1 MAMAEMEDVPL
12 VSEEKIPSNRRRLMM
27 VVGAIT
33 FLMAT
38 TLSVSLGYVYFH
50 KQHFRIRAG
59 DPSHSK
65 VAFPNQKD
73 VKKLLELLQETY
85 PDPQIVFKELQ
96 SLNVDNSDPENI
108 KFTPKDWK
116 PPNIT
121 QKNQK
126 SQQLRSRR
134 LQEFL
139 PDQIDTPMDYDY
151 FESLNLALCVI
162 DGYQSA
168 LTIGQIATNIHSVTI
183 ACESPYPKDPQ
194 QQDFCAQMVSLN
206 LALWGYLA
214 CFIEDMVSA
223 CGPEFN
229 LNAGC
234 SLDVTGLLTN
244 SFLASSAGAG
254 MKQNCLPPGGYKG
267 TTPAPEVEVDTDPV
281 ARTFGATVQDDIED
295 FLERLRKRQE
305 ERERER
311 TERFKRFAAVG
322 AGSRRLDEIANL
334 PVMPLMKQEMDSQAD
349 SEYLQKRAQETID
362 EFLAGNNIKDKEA
375 AKRQLK
381 LTSEE
386 LIQLKKDN
394 DEKKWKKAA
403 CGLDTQKAAARI
415 AQAAVMMAFAVKDC
429 SVENFM
435 DKGQAGKNKCAVDI
449 TAAIASAGIAA
460 SLITISVINC
470 PASLEFTEIMG
481 KRFCAASIIDL
492 VVATSYIGTS
502 IASIQG
508 TCGTLDNAWET

>member
-1 MAMAEMEDVPL
+1 MSPPELEGTEDVPL
-12 VSEEKIPSNRRRLMM
+12 VGQEKTSTGRSRM
-27 VVGAIT
+27 VFGAAMFIIA
-33 FLMAT
+33 M
-38 TLSVSLGYVYFH
+38 TLSVTLGYVYAH
-50 KQHFRIRAG
+50 KEHFPIRPG
-59 DPSHSK
+59 DPSHTRVS
-65 VAFPNQKD
+65 FPNQKD
-73 VKKLLELLQETY
+73 VQRLLELLQETY
-85 PDPQIVFKELQ
+85 TDPSAVFKELK
-96 SLNVDNSDPENI
+96 SLNVDNSDPANI
-108 KFTPKDWK
+108 RFSPKEWTA
-116 PPNIT
+116 PNRT
-121 QKNQK
+121 
-126 SQQLRSRR
+126 RGSRR
-134 LQEFL
+134 LQEFA

-168 LTIGQIATNIHSVTI
+168 LTIGQIATNIHSLTI

-194 QQDFCAQMVSLN
+194 QQDFCAQLVSLN

-214 CFIEDMVSA
+214 CFLEDMVSA

-244 SFLASSAGAG
+244 SFLAASAGAG

-267 TTPAPEVEVDTDPV
+267 TTPAPVAEVEDDAT
-281 ARTFGATVQDDIED
+281 ARTFNTGIQEDIAQ
-295 FLERLRKRQE
+295 FLARLRERSAEQE
-305 ERERER
+305 EEQIE
-311 TERFKRFAAVG
+311 TLNVAAATG
-322 AGSRRLDEIANL
+322 GGERRLDEFTAL
-334 PVMPLMKQEMDSQAD
+334 PMNPVMKQEMDSESDAD
-349 SEYLQKRAQETID
+349 YIQKRAQETID
-362 EFLAGNNIKDKEA
+362 QFLGETGITDREA
-375 AKRQLK
+375 AKRKLK
-381 LTSEE
+381 LTAEE
-386 LIQLKKDN
+386 IIQLKKDS
-394 DEKKWKKAA
+394 DEKKWKRAA
-403 CGLDTQKAAARI
+403 CGLDTQKSAARL

-435 DKGQAGKNKCAVDI
+435 AKGQAGKNKCAIDI

-502 IASIQG
+502 IASIEG
-508 TCGTLDNAWET
+508 TCGTLDDAYEGKVGPRR

>member
-33 FLMAT
+33 FLMAM
-38 TLSVSLGYVYFH
+38 TLSITLGYVYFH

-59 DPSHSK
+59 DPSHTK
-65 VAFPNQKD
+65 VGFPNQKD
-73 VKKLLELLQETY
+73 VQKLLELLQETY
-85 PDPQIVFKELQ
+85 PDPQIVFNELK

-116 PPNIT
+116 PSNVT
-121 QKNQK
+121 QK
-126 SQQLRSRR
+126 SQLRSRR

-139 PDQIDTPMDYDY
+139 PDQIDIPMDYDY

-168 LTIGQIATNIHSVTI
+168 LTIGQIATNIHSLTI

-244 SFLASSAGAG
+244 SFLAASAGAG

-281 ARTFGATVQDDIED
+281 TRTFGVSVQDDIEG
-295 FLERLRKRQE
+295 FLKRLRERQQAAQ
-305 ERERER
+305 RER
-311 TERFKRFAAVG
+311 TERFKLNSAVG

-334 PVMPLMKQEMDSQAD
+334 PAMPLMKQEMDSEAD
-349 SEYLQKRAQETID
+349 AEYIQKRAQETID
-362 EFLAGNNIKDKEA
+362 SFLGGKDIDIKDKA
-375 AKRQLK
+375 AVKRQLK

-386 LIQLKKDN
+386 VIQLKKDS
-394 DEKKWKKAA
+394 DEKKWKRAA
-403 CGLDTQKAAARI
+403 CGLDTQKAAARL

-429 SVENFM
+429 SVENFQ

-508 TCGTLDNAWET
+508 TCGVLDNAWE